1 MLKLAGVGAITPC
14 EESRLTVEGMVTM
27 GLQAIAVERMAV
39 RVGILLIIITA
50 AIITAAIIAAVI
62 MPVFS
67 QSAVGAVNG
76 STMRMYHRHPLTVR

>member
-1 MLKLAGVGAITPC
+1 
-14 EESRLTVEGMVTM
+14 M
-27 GLQAIAVERMAV
+27 GLQAIAVEQMAV

-50 AIITAAIIAAVI
+50 DIITAAIITEVIIAAVI